1 MTSWGCLAGGGGF
14 YWHYCTEGCQLSMSR
29 NTFENNEATT
39 NDGGG
44 VYFYEAQ
51 YDAELHFD
59 DNQFLAG

>member
-1 MTSWGCLAGGGGF
+1 
-14 YWHYCTEGCQLSMSR
+14 MSR

>member
-1 MTSWGCLAGGGGF
+1 
-14 YWHYCTEGCQLSMSR
+14 MSH

-39 NDGGG
+39 NDGDG